1 MGKSSHIEVVK
12 VPETEKNAWLLMKA
26 VSISVCDHEVDLVG
40 KVICGIKL
48 LEKRCSRYSA
58 VPLF

>member
-1 MGKSSHIEVVK
+1 MEVVK